1 MRRSAP
7 TPRAARPRPLEPA
20 DARRPHTASL
30 VLPIFR
36 GERPTAWAASG
47 EPGPG
52 TATASPG
59 GRLPGLRRTR
69 AVLREDSLGRP
80 GADGGW
86 RGDRGSPGPDAPM
99 APRHVKL
106 CRKRTAPAT
115 RRTQP
120 RDTDGGGAAGGGA
133 FRSPRRSPP
142 VTPKVDPGPCSA
154 RRMAQSPSA
163 LHPWPRPLPR
173 AGPPASGRPRHSPE
187 PPGIHRSG
195 FLNTH
200 PSPSLPATS

>member
-1 MRRSAP
+1 M
-7 TPRAARPRPLEPA
+7 
-20 DARRPHTASL
+20 ASIRDYDTL
-30 VLPIFR
+30 LAEKPSYSPPYIHKTGDGQRVAFQTWNWE
-36 GERPTAWAASG
+36 GERY
-47 EPGPG
+47 
-52 TATASPG
+52 
-59 GRLPGLRRTR
+59 RLVQYIIEDEGALQVSKFVCEYR